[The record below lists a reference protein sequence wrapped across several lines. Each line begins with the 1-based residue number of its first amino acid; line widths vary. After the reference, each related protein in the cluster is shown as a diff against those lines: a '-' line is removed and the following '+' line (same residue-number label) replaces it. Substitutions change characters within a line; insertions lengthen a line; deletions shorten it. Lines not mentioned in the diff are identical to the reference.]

1 MHDELLLAGARDAN
15 HCCKG
20 GRKTGDVILP
30 SRLAERHR
38 VNLAKV
44 MYSNFERGEGFFF
57 EEGVCVSPLAVEP

>member
-44 MYSNFERGEGFFF
+44 MYSNFERGEGFF
-57 EEGVCVSPLAVEP
+57 